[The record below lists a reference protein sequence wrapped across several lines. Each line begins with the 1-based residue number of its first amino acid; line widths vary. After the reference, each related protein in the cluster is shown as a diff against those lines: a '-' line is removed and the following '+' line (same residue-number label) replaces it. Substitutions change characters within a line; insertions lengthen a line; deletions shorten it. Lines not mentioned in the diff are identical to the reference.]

1 MKRNLLYII
10 LLLVLAACGGQAGTD
25 PAPVRAIQPTEI
37 AVLTP
42 SKRPNYLIYQVN
54 PKLYGGSGAFGKIQA
69 RLDDIRALGTD
80 ILYLMP
86 VYPEG
91 RAKAIGSPYCIRDF
105 TGVNNAYGGLE
116 DLRALVNA
124 AHAKGMKVLFDWVAN
139 HTAWDHPW
147 ITEHSDWYEKNAKG
161 EIVCPTKDG
170 TWSDVAQ
177 LNYANKDLWTAMTAA
192 LRYWIEELGIDGFR
206 CDYAHGV
213 RDDFWKDAISQL
225 RALRPDLIMLAESDY
240 TRMFD
245 DGFDLI
251 FDRAM
256 KSHVRSVWGTSE
268 KLVDFV
274 TWYRN
279 DLGSTPTGKARLFFT
294 TNHDDATEA
303 SPIDQFKGKNGAL
316 AALVLMASL
325 NGTTMVYGSQE
336 AANAQIINFFNTQN
350 FNWGQDADYT
360 QRYQEVLS
368 ALRSVDR
375 SGAMRAWS
383 AGQSLL
389 LYYSPTSGSRGSLIV
404 VNTGSA
410 ALTVALP
417 ATLAKLPVGSE
428 VASSAGSPSDTLP
441 DTVSLE
447 AYGYHVWLL
456 Q

>member
-1 MKRNLLYII
+1 
-10 LLLVLAACGGQAGTD
+10 
-25 PAPVRAIQPTEI
+25 
-37 AVLTP
+37 
-42 SKRPNYLIYQVN
+42 
-54 PKLYGGSGAFGKIQA
+54 
-69 RLDDIRALGTD
+69 
-80 ILYLMP
+80 MP

-91 RAKAIGSPYCIRDF
+91 RAKAIGSPYCLRDF

-116 DLRALVNA
+116 ELRALVDA

-177 LNYANKDLWTAMTAA
+177 LNYANKNLWTAMTAA
-192 LRYWIEELGIDGFR
+192 LRYWIEELGIDGYR
-206 CDYAHGV
+206 CDYAHGF
-213 RDDFWKDAISQL
+213 RDDFWKDGISHL
-225 RALRPDLIMLAESDY
+225 KALRPDLIMLAESDY

-268 KLVDFV
+268 KLVAFV

-279 DLGSTPTGKARLFFT
+279 DLGGTPSGKARLFFT

-336 AANAQIINFFNTQN
+336 AANTQIINFFNTQT
-350 FNWGQDADYT
+350 FNWGQDVDYT
-360 QRYQEVLS
+360 RRYREVLS

-375 SGAMRAWS
+375 SGAMRAWY

-389 LYYSPTSGSRGSLIV
+389 LFYAPTSESRGSLII

-417 ATLAKLPVGSE
+417 ATLAKLRVGSE

-447 AYGYHVWLL
+447 AYGYHVWIL

>member
-37 AVLTP
+37 AALTP

-54 PKLYGGSGAFGKIQA
+54 PKLYGGSGAFGKIQS
-69 RLDDIRALGTD
+69 RLDDIRALGPD

-91 RAKAIGSPYCIRDF
+91 RTKAIGSPYCIRDF
-105 TGVNNAYGGLE
+105 TGVNSTYGTLDE
-116 DLRALVNA
+116 LRALVNA

-177 LNYANKDLWTAMTAA
+177 LNYANQELWTAMTSA
-192 LRYWIEELGIDGFR
+192 LRYWVEELGIDGYR

-213 RDDFWKDAISQL
+213 RDDFWKEAIGQL
-225 RALRPDLIMLAESDY
+225 KALRPDLIMLAESDY

-256 KSHVRSVWGTSE
+256 KSHVRSLWGASE
-268 KLVDFV
+268 QPADFL

-279 DLGSTPTGKARLFFT
+279 DLGGTPAGKARLFFT

-303 SPIDQFKGKNGAL
+303 TPLDQFKGKDGAL

-325 NGTTMVYGSQE
+325 NGTTMIYGSQE
-336 AANAQIINFFNTQN
+336 AANTQKINFFNTQT

-360 QRYQEVLS
+360 RRYREVLS

-375 SGAMRAWS
+375 SGALTAWS
-383 AGQSLL
+383 AGRTLL
-389 LYYSPTSGSRGSLIV
+389 LYYAPTSQSRGSLIA

-410 ALTVALP
+410 ALTLALP
-417 ATLAKLPVGSE
+417 AALVGQRVGQE
-428 VASSAGSPSDTLP
+428 VSNAAGTRSTTLP

-447 AYGYHVWLL
+447 AYGYHVWIL